1 MHIHL
6 TERALYK
13 MWKKRG
19 IRAITVLIALFYS
32 VAIAVIP
39 LFLVLCL
46 AGEGFEKADTPAGD
60 YGKAVVAPG
69 GANVKGR

>member
-1 MHIHL
+1 
-6 TERALYK
+6 
-13 MWKKRG
+13 MWKKGG
-19 IRAITVLIALFYS
+19 IKTIAMPVALFYS

-39 LFLVLCL
+39 FFLVLCL
-46 AGEGFEKADTPAGD
+46 PGEWFEKADTPAGG

>member
-1 MHIHL
+1 
-6 TERALYK
+6 
-13 MWKKRG
+13 MWKKEG
-19 IRAITVLIALFYS
+19 IKTIAMPVALFYS

-39 LFLVLCL
+39 PFLVLCL
-46 AGEGFEKADTPAGD
+46 QGEGLEKADTPAGG